1 MLHFRKV
8 LKIVSIY
15 GRLPI
20 TCVLQTS
27 YVKKYNYECKY
38 LEDGNLYVIYFL
50 NNILSDWILS
60 KRAKIVIQSIPLK
73 PLIETL

>member
-1 MLHFRKV
+1 MLLFRKV

-38 LEDGNLYVIYFL
+38 LEDGNPYVIYFFKNL
-50 NNILSDWILS
+50 LSDWILS
-60 KRAKIVIQSIPLK
+60 KRAKIIIQSLN
-73 PLIETL
+73 

>member
-8 LKIVSIY
+8 LKSIY

-38 LEDGNLYVIYFL
+38 LEDGNPYVIYIL
-50 NNILSDWILS
+50 DNILSEWILS
-60 KRAKIVIQSIPLK
+60 KG
-73 PLIETL
+73 LIL